1 MSKEIDFEDEYI
13 SEKDLKKYKEVQTKL
28 KAHKRRLN
36 KFWKTV
42 DANRE
47 TVIEYLNLQTQDTE
61 NTKPKIDPRLEKVLE
76 VYGCSADEF
85 FSYVLSDQQVGYYH
99 RYHK

>member
-1 MSKEIDFEDEYI
+1 MNKEINFEDEHF
-13 SEKDLKKYKEVQTKL
+13 SEKEMQKYKEMQTKL

-47 TVIEYLNLQTQDTE
+47 TVINYLNLQTSEQ
-61 NTKPKIDPRLEKVLE
+61 KIDPRLEKVLE

-85 FSYVLSDQQVGYYH
+85 FSYVLSDQQVSYYH
-99 RYHK
+99 RFHRR